1 MKILILT
8 SVYPEPDDISTTT
21 PVVHYFAKEWVKQ
34 GLDVFVIHNAN
45 SYPLLFY
52 KLPKFL
58 LNFIHTIFSVQI
70 PSISQRTQLESKKD
84 GVSIIRLP
92 MLKYIPHGNFSTKTI
107 RKQYNKIIRIL
118 KDRDYTPD
126 LIIGHWENP
135 QIPLLSMLKKDYRV
149 KNVIVCHGT
158 YYLTKQPFANYIKN
172 IDVIGTR
179 SLTLAH
185 NIKNILDLNK
195 LPFIAYSGIPDHYLN
210 SNPPSKFKKD
220 RITKF
225 IYVGLLY
232 KRKNVDTII
241 SALAMLD
248 NKDFSFDIIGNGVER
263 EKLQKV
269 ADKLD
274 LSQQVNFLGR
284 LPRQNVQEKLLES
297 ECFIM
302 VSQNEVFGLVYLEA
316 MAKGCIVIASKG
328 GGMDGIIENGVNG
341 FLCEAGNEKEL
352 YFLIDKIMK
361 LNIEEKNRISIE
373 AYKTA
378 CQYTDSIVAKNYLLQ
393 IQNND
398 N

>member
-1 MKILILT
+1 MRILILT
-8 SVYPEPDDISTTT
+8 SIYPEPDDISTTT
-21 PVVHYFAKEWVKQ
+21 PVVHYFAKEWIKQ
-34 GLDVFVIHNAN
+34 GHEVFVIHNAN
-45 SYPLLFY
+45 SYPILFY
-52 KLPKFL
+52 KLPEFALKL
-58 LNFIHTIFSVQI
+58 IHTVFSVQI

-84 GVSIIRLP
+84 GVTIIRLP
-92 MLKYIPHGNFSTKTI
+92 MLKYVPYGNFSLKALN
-107 RKQYNKIIRIL
+107 KQYLKIVRIL
-118 KDRDYTPD
+118 NRKCYTPD

-135 QIPLLSMLKKDYRV
+135 QIPLLSMLKRDYKV
-149 KNVIVCHGT
+149 KNVIICHGT
-158 YYLTKQPFANYIKN
+158 HYLTKQFFAKQIEN
-172 IDVIGTR
+172 INVIGTR
-179 SLTLAH
+179 SQALAH
-185 NIKNILDLNK
+185 NIKNILGLNK
-195 LPFIAYSGIPDHYLN
+195 LPFIAYSGIPDHFVKKYPL
-210 SNPPSKFKKD
+210 SKFNNN

-241 SALAMLD
+241 SALAMID

-263 EKLQKV
+263 DKLQKL
-269 ADKLD
+269 AYKLN

-284 LPRQNVQEKLLES
+284 LPRENVQEKLRES

-316 MAKGCIVIASKG
+316 MAKGCIVIASRN
-328 GGMDGIIENGVNG
+328 GGMDGIIDEGRNG

-352 YFLIDKIMK
+352 SFLIDKIMN

-398 N
+398 